1 MKWSWRIGRL
11 AGIDVFM
18 HMTFPLLLAWAG
30 LQYYRIR
37 ADPADVIVG
46 LAFVGMLFAIV
57 VLHELGHALMAR
69 RFGIGTSDIT
79 LLPIGGVARLMRM
92 PADPR
97 QELLVALAGPA
108 VNVGLAVLLG
118 FVLFVFTDG
127 GVSGGIDI
135 LFGNPLVNLFW
146 VNVGLAV
153 FNMVPAFP
161 MDGGRVLR
169 AVLAMR
175 LDFARATR
183 IAATVGQLLAV
194 VFGIF
199 GVMGNPILVLIAIF
213 VWMGAQAEVRASR
226 GTRQVPDVPV
236 RMAMI
241 SDFRRLGPHDSLGA
255 AAHYALSG
263 VQGDFPVAA
272 NGQLVGLLSATQ
284 LAAGLRGVGPSGT
297 VEQVMERPVATA
309 DSDEP
314 IETAWARLQASGQPC
329 LPVLTAGILVG
340 LITREQLQRVFQLQS
355 AVGEHARAGAQRPI

>member
-30 LQYYRIR
+30 LQYYQVR

-92 PADPR
+92 PADPK
-97 QELLVALAGPA
+97 QELFVALAGPA
-108 VNVGLAVLLG
+108 VNVALAALLAV
-118 FVLFVFTDG
+118 VLIAFTEG

-146 VNVGLAV
+146 VNVGLAI

-169 AVLAMR
+169 ALLAMR

-183 IAATVGQLLAV
+183 IAAVVGQLLAV
-194 VFGIF
+194 SFGIL
-199 GVMGNPILVLIAIF
+199 GLMGNPILVLIAVF

-226 GTRQVPDVPV
+226 GNRQVPDIPV

-241 SDFRRLGPHDSLGA
+241 AEFRRLTPGDSLA
-255 AAHYALSG
+255 TAAHYALSG
-263 VQGDFPVAA
+263 VQGDFPVSDH
-272 NGQLVGLLSATQ
+272 GRLLGLLSAQ
-284 LAAGLRGVGPSGT
+284 GLAQGIRRLGPGGF
-297 VEQVMERPVATA
+297 VDQAMERDVVTA

-314 IETAWARLQASGQPC
+314 IETAWARLQASGQSC
-329 LPVLTAGILVG
+329 LPVLTAGVLVG
-340 LITREQLQRVFQLQS
+340 LITRAQLQRVFQLQG
-355 AVGEHARAGAQRPI
+355 AIGEHARTTDARRA